1 MRLNFHH
8 AGLQFFFVT
17 LTLAE
22 RRPVLSRLVDEKSRP
37 ALLPPGET
45 VKAAL
50 VALHGRFPAATVSD
64 FVIMPDHVHFL
75 LIVDYAKDPAF
86 NPLWATH
93 RLMDAVEEAWG
104 EAWKGRGQ
112 APEPPTG
119 ENGVILG
126 RGSGAPKPGET
137 FYGRGSGAPEPPSFP
152 RFNRSCYLELSFD
165 ARQLK
170 AIRHYI
176 RLNPARTIWKLRHP
190 ERFARLANLRHFTLD
205 PARRWDGMGN
215 PTLLASPFLLHVRLT
230 LRKTVEEHAEKIAA
244 ILEKARHGHIPVS
257 GFISPGE
264 KELLHRLKADPLC
277 RFIKMVPYALPPRY
291 DPSAEDSRELA
302 ADRLLILSGFPQ
314 GVANLET
321 GFRARCLALND
332 MAARLCAAAGAGR

>member
-45 VKAAL
+45 VKATL
-50 VALHGRFPAATVSD
+50 VALHDRFPAATVSD

-112 APEPPTG
+112 APDPPTG

-126 RGSGAPKPGET
+126 RGSGAP
-137 FYGRGSGAPEPPSFP
+137 EPPSFP
-152 RFNRSCYLELSFD
+152 HFNRSCYLELSFD

-176 RLNPARTIWKLRHP
+176 RLNPARRLWKLRHP

-230 LRKTVEEHAEKIAA
+230 LRKTVEEHAEEIAT

-291 DPSAEDSRELA
+291 DPSTEDSRELA

-314 GVANLET
+314 GVANL
-321 GFRARCLALND
+321 
-332 MAARLCAAAGAGR
+332 

>member
-22 RRPVLSRLVDEKSRP
+22 RHPVLSQLVDEKSRP

-45 VKAAL
+45 VKATL
-50 VALHGRFPAATVSD
+50 VAFHDRFPAATVSD

-75 LIVDYAKDPAF
+75 LIVNYAKEPAF

-126 RGSGAPKPGET
+126 RGSGAP
-137 FYGRGSGAPEPPSFP
+137 EPPSFP

-176 RLNPARTIWKLRHP
+176 RLNPARRLWKLRHP
-190 ERFARLANLRHFTLD
+190 ERFARLTNLRHFTLD

-230 LRKTVEEHAEKIAA
+230 LRKTVEEHAEEIAT
-244 ILEKARHGHIPVS
+244 ILEKARHGHISVS

-264 KELLHRLKADPLC
+264 KELLHRLKTDPLC

-314 GVANLET
+314 GVANQET
-321 GFRARCLALND
+321 DFRARCLALND
-332 MAARLCAAAGAGR
+332 MAARLCAAAGAGRQGQSRK

>member
-22 RRPVLSRLVDEKSRP
+22 PRPVLSRLVDEKSRP

-93 RLMDAVEEAWG
+93 RLIDAVEEAWN
-104 EAWKGRGQ
+104 GRGQ
-112 APEPPTG
+112 APEPPAVG
-119 ENGVILG
+119 NG
-126 RGSGAPKPGET
+126 A
-137 FYGRGSGAPEPPSFP
+137 FP
-152 RFNRSCYLELSFD
+152 HFNRSCYLELSFD

-264 KELLHRLKADPLC
+264 KELLHHLKADPLC
-277 RFIKMVPYALPPRY
+277 RFIKMVPYALLPRY

-314 GVANLET
+314 GVANQET
-321 GFRARCLALND
+321 DFRARCLALND
-332 MAARLCAAAGAGR
+332 MAARLCAAAGAGRQGQSRK

>member
-37 ALLPPGET
+37 ALLPPGEA

-64 FVIMPDHVHFL
+64 FVVMPDHVHFL

-93 RLMDAVEEAWG
+93 RLMDEVEEAWE

-112 APEPPTG
+112 APEPPAG
-119 ENGVILG
+119 GAGAILG
-126 RGSGAPKPGET
+126 PGLGAGQKVACL
-137 FYGRGSGAPEPPSFP
+137 GRGSGAPEPPSFP
-152 RFNRSCYLELSFD
+152 SLRFNRSCYLELSFD

-176 RLNPARTIWKLRHP
+176 RLNPARKIWKLRHP
-190 ERFARLANLRHFTLD
+190 EHFTRLTNLRHFTLD

-230 LRKTVEEHAEKIAA
+230 LRKTVEEHAEEIAT

-257 GFISPGE
+257 GFISPSE
-264 KELLHRLKADPLC
+264 KELLRRLKADPLC

-332 MAARLCAAAGAGR
+332 MAARLCASGKMA

>member
-104 EAWKGRGQ
+104 KA
-112 APEPPTG
+112 
-119 ENGVILG
+119 
-126 RGSGAPKPGET
+126 
-137 FYGRGSGAPEPPSFP
+137 

-176 RLNPARTIWKLRHP
+176 RLNPARKIWKLRHP

-230 LRKTVEEHAEKIAA
+230 LRKTVEEHAEEIAT

-264 KELLHRLKADPLC
+264 KELLRRLKADPLC

-332 MAARLCAAAGAGR
+332 MAARLCAAAGAER